1 MNSRP
6 PVAANRQ
13 KLPFQDSAFGWDT
26 FEDFFRDF
34 LNAQPEIVLP
44 VAGEEIRQR
53 VICARP
59 FGRKGDSQH
68 GIDLVAEMEGGEVW
82 DFQCKHYKEWG
93 PQNTRDAVS
102 AYNRDAARRFLL
114 ITREVSEKCFEV
126 IAQLPHWELWDA
138 REINQRFRDSI
149 DVAKAARI
157 LFTHFGPGWAE
168 AFFGIAGDGPLI
180 GAEAKFERHL
190 RCGIR
195 FHHRHALIGRR
206 ALIDQLDAF
215 ERDERA
221 RVFILIGRGGLGKS
235 RLLLHWSH
243 DFSQRHPDRT
253 LRFLSDKCTDFGP
266 SLEAA
271 PKPLVLVFDDAH
283 RLDDVRRALF
293 HELPRREA
301 IKLVLALR
309 PGPIGQ
315 VMEELL
321 SAGFDSTEITTAEMK
336 SLTSKETMEL
346 VDAALQPA
354 FEKHRHLLLAAS
366 RDCPLIAVVGAELIN
381 AGALTGSDFWDEVDL
396 KRRVFES
403 LLDDARSVRE
413 KFGSLATD
421 DFLRMLALLGPVK
434 LDADFFTKASPFL
447 GMPHAYHVS
456 SLRDALDSVGLLHT
470 TGPGT
475 RVTPDLLFDHLAY
488 TACYDPAGQ
497 SRTFAERLLDHFSP
511 GDFPKLMQ
519 HLAEAEWRALVE
531 QPDAASVVEPLWKW
545 FRDRFERSS
554 FHDRGEQIQEWAN
567 IAYLQPER
575 SLALAGTGAFTHQS
589 A

>member
-1 MNSRP
+1 M
-6 PVAANRQ
+6 
-13 KLPFQDSAFGWDT
+13 
-26 FEDFFRDF
+26 
-34 LNAQPEIVLP
+34 
-44 VAGEEIRQR
+44 
-53 VICARP
+53 
-59 FGRKGDSQH
+59 GRS
-68 GIDLVAEMEGGEVW
+68 V
-82 DFQCKHYKEWG
+82 
-93 PQNTRDAVS
+93 
-102 AYNRDAARRFLL
+102 
-114 ITREVSEKCFEV
+114 
-126 IAQLPHWELWDA
+126 LWDSG
-138 REINQRFRDSI
+138 RW
-149 DVAKAARI
+149 
-157 LFTHFGPGWAE
+157 T
-168 AFFGIAGDGPLI
+168 LI

-195 FHHRHALIGRR
+195 FHHRYALIGRR

-336 SLTSKETMEL
+336 SLTSKETLEL

-421 DFLRMLALLGPVK
+421 DFLTYACLARPSE
-434 LDADFFTKASPFL
+434 A
-447 GMPHAYHVS
+447 
-456 SLRDALDSVGLLHT
+456 R
-470 TGPGT
+470 
-475 RVTPDLLFDHLAY
+475 RRLF
-488 TACYDPAGQ
+488 
-497 SRTFAERLLDHFSP
+497 
-511 GDFPKLMQ
+511 
-519 HLAEAEWRALVE
+519 
-531 QPDAASVVEPLWKW
+531 
-545 FRDRFERSS
+545 
-554 FHDRGEQIQEWAN
+554 
-567 IAYLQPER
+567 
-575 SLALAGTGAFTHQS
+575 HQS
-589 A
+589 VAFSWHAARLPCE